1 MLLGGGSVKGSPRVS
16 AAWRRVFHS
25 DQSFWV
31 LAWPSSMPAS
41 WASAMRFSRRS
52 LNHFS
57 MDFASTIPSL
67 PISVAVKA
75 VAADAIAAG
84 PSPSTMP
91 APMSII
97 PCFSLSTARMTNVED
112 MGYRMA
118 NRAKYQ
124 LRTPA
129 TRLQMD
135 SLGCFWGFLT
145 GCLLI

>member
-1 MLLGGGSVKGSPRVS
+1 
-16 AAWRRVFHS
+16 
-25 DQSFWV
+25 
-31 LAWPSSMPAS
+31 
-41 WASAMRFSRRS
+41 
-52 LNHFS
+52 

-145 GCLLI
+145 GCLLIWRGGGSVADGGRVWELEGGGVTPISIFPIEGEEGGGGG